1 MPHCCF
7 YRARDGRRAASPSRA
22 QQNTNPLPAGDGR
35 DLVSAVCSQCH
46 YLGTI
51 AKIRDGAPG
60 WRLFVSNMVLRGAQ
74 LTDPEIDTVVNYLA
88 LNLGPGINL
97 PPEKPV
103 VLPDGQGKNL
113 VETRCNLCHDLE
125 RIATVPTA
133 QSGLAD
139 HCRQHGRARRN
150 RLARGSAGHRRLSGR
165 EFWQLSYAPRGVAD
179 GVKTLSTFRDAHKR
193 RS

>member
-1 MPHCCF
+1 M
-7 YRARDGRRAASPSRA
+7 RAALLLLVAFVIVAAASPSRA
-22 QQNTNPLPAGDGR
+22 QQSANPLPAGEGR

-60 WRLFVSNMVLRGAQ
+60 WRLFVNNMVLRGAQ
-74 LTDPEIDTVVNYLA
+74 LTGPEVDTVVNYLA

-97 PPEKPV
+97 PPEKSV

-125 RIATVPTA
+125 RIVTVTRHKGDWPITVA
-133 QSGLAD
+133 
-139 HCRQHGRARRN
+139 N
-150 RLARGSAGHRRLSGR
+150 MVARGATASPDEAQTITDYLTTNFGN
-165 EFWQLSYAPRGVAD
+165 
-179 GVKTLSTFRDAHKR
+179 
-193 RS
+193 